1 VVDGGDAKMTEWQ
14 HFAMDRIDRQRLCWA
29 QAEALLSAF
38 DRGSGNMDV
47 ERCHAIIKSLADGV
61 DPATGEVFAASH
73 VCQRP
78 DVVRALYWAAQEMER
93 ISKRER
99 RLQRARLRLPENTGK
114 AWSHD
119 EDRLLLARFRSGT
132 TEQDLATIHARTTGA
147 IRARLEKLGQL
158 GAAANDRAPLKER
171 FALRD

>member
-1 VVDGGDAKMTEWQ
+1 
-14 HFAMDRIDRQRLCWA
+14 
-29 QAEALLSAF
+29 
-38 DRGSGNMDV
+38 MDV
-47 ERCHAIIKSLADGV
+47 ERCHSIVKSLADGV

-78 DVVRALYWAAQEMER
+78 DVVRALHSAAQELER
-93 ISKRER
+93 IAKRER

-132 TEQDLATIHARTTGA
+132 AEQDLALIHARTTGA

-158 GAAANDRAPLKER
+158 GPAGASRAPLEER
-171 FALRD
+171 FALRE